1 MHDDDQ
7 ERSRSIP
14 ARTKLGKRA
23 AAIEKFPCLG
33 TPLIAFCGL
42 LTVPFWIYRQLPL
55 ALIDLMLTDLPRV
68 EFGEEKITKADIE
81 DAKERDKLMQERLK
95 KGGGIGANLKNKVSD
110 NTTYLQNK
118 AKKGG

>member
-1 MHDDDQ
+1 
-7 ERSRSIP
+7 
-14 ARTKLGKRA
+14 
-23 AAIEKFPCLG
+23 
-33 TPLIAFCGL
+33 
-42 LTVPFWIYRQLPL
+42 
-55 ALIDLMLTDLPRV
+55 MLTDLPRV